1 MKILF
6 ICGSLEYGKDGV
18 GDYTRR
24 LASQLIKM
32 GHFCHIVALMDK
44 HISEKLTENQL
55 EDNSIINSL
64 RLPFNDGNK
73 GNTILV
79 KNYIQ
84 KFNPDLISLQF
95 VPFSFDSK
103 GLPFWIVDSM
113 STLTQHRIF
122 HIMFHELWVGMEDG
136 TSIKYYFWGLLQKR
150 IILNLKKYTNPSTI
164 HTQTNLYKYHLEKIG
179 CNVNI
184 LPLFS
189 NIKEANHE
197 KSTSNNTLL
206 NSIIC
211 KKQLTCIIFGEI
223 HFGAPVETFA
233 NEILIFSKN
242 HKLFV
247 TLLLLG
253 KNGNEAKVWSTAFST
268 NNFNVRTLGWQSEES
283 ISQFL
288 LSADF
293 GITTTPY
300 ILAEKSGTVAA
311 MHSFGLPVIGV
322 ARQWQVKVGKAIQN
336 PLYVSEYRKGDFLD
350 WLNRTNVRNPDSRE
364 FRSIQNIAKQF
375 IKDVT

>member
-44 HISEKLTENQL
+44 HISEKLTENQI
-55 EDNSIINSL
+55 EDNCMVSSL
-64 RLPFNDGNK
+64 RLPFNNGYK
-73 GNTILV
+73 GNTSLV
-79 KNYIQ
+79 KNYID
-84 KFNPDLISLQF
+84 KINPDIISLQF
-95 VPFSFDSK
+95 VPFAFDNK
-103 GLPFWIVDSM
+103 GLPLWIVQSM
-113 STLTQHRIF
+113 SNLTQHRTF
-122 HIMFHELWVGMEDG
+122 HIMFHELWVGMEEG
-136 TSIKYYFWGLLQKR
+136 RFIKHYFWGLLQKR
-150 IILNLKKYTNPSTI
+150 IIFNFKKCTKPLTI

-197 KSTSNNTLL
+197 KVTSNNTLL
-206 NSIIC
+206 NSIKF

-233 NEILIFSKN
+233 NEMLVLSKS
-242 HKLFV
+242 HELFV
-247 TLLLLG
+247 TLLLIG
-253 KNGNEAKVWSTAFST
+253 KNSNEAKDWSTAFRT
-268 NNFNVRTLGWQSEES
+268 NNFNVRSLGWQSEES
-283 ISQFL
+283 ISKFL

-311 MHSFGLPVIGV
+311 MHSFGLPVICV
-322 ARQWQVKVGKAIQN
+322 ARHWQVKIKKTIPN
-336 PLYVSEYRKGDFLD
+336 PLYVNEYRKGDFQD

-364 FRSIQNIAKQF
+364 FRSIQNIAQQF